1 MLKMTCRDSALTA
14 FGWVL
19 VVLLC
24 GGVASAAPVVTGGG
38 QGGVTTDLFD
48 ISQGATIVSNSA
60 MLGCCGGSFP
70 QNALGGS
77 GGVEGPN
84 TLFSDGP
91 PPGTVEFINFQLPQP
106 ILLTNYTATLADDS
120 DNPANIGDPNRSATA
135 FRLYTSPDASFTS
148 LQLVSETAL
157 TPGYITTYG
166 TNAILINDT
175 LTNVTGQ
182 FFRLEMVRTNAG
194 GPRIRELD
202 GFGTVV
208 PEPAGIALLLLAPVG
223 LLARRRSATRK

>member
-1 MLKMTCRDSALTA
+1 MFKVMGRDATSSACGSIL
-14 FGWVL
+14 VL
-19 VVLLC
+19 LLC

-48 ISQGATIVSNSA
+48 ISQGATIVSSSA

-77 GGVEGPN
+77 GGVEGPH
-84 TLFSDGP
+84 TLFADGP
-91 PPGTVEFINFQLPQP
+91 PAGTVEFINFQLPQP

-120 DNPANIGDPNRSATA
+120 DNPANIGDPNRGSTA
-135 FRLYTSPDASFTS
+135 FRLYTSPNAAFTS
-148 LQLVSETAL
+148 LQLVSEAAL
-157 TPGYITTYG
+157 TPGYINAYG

-182 FFRLEMVRTNAG
+182 FFRLEMVRATAG

-202 GFGTVV
+202 GFGTPV
-208 PEPAGIALLLLAPVG
+208 PEPAAVAFLLLAPLG
-223 LLARRRSATRK
+223 LLSRRLVKRP

>member
-1 MLKMTCRDSALTA
+1 MSNMTSRASSSAY
-14 FGWVL
+14 VL
-19 VVLLC
+19 GLVLLLC
-24 GGVASAAPVVTGGG
+24 SVASAAPVVTGGG

-91 PPGTVEFINFQLPQP
+91 PAGTVEFINFQLPQP
-106 ILLTNYTATLADDS
+106 IVLTNYTATLADDS
-120 DNPANIGDPNRSATA
+120 DNPANIGDPNRGSTA
-135 FRLYTSPDASFTS
+135 FRLYTSPDAAFTS
-148 LQLVSETAL
+148 LQLVSEAAL
-157 TPGYITTYG
+157 TPGYINAYG

-182 FFRLEMVRTNAG
+182 FFRLEMVRATQG

-202 GFGTVV
+202 GFGTPV
-208 PEPAGIALLLLAPVG
+208 PEPAAAAFLLLAPLG
-223 LLARRRSATRK
+223 LLARRRLVKQR

>member
-1 MLKMTCRDSALTA
+1 MFKMIGRDSKSSLY
-14 FGWVL
+14 GWIL
-19 VVLLC
+19 AVVLN
-24 GGVASAAPVVTGGG
+24 GGVASGTPIVTGGG

-60 MLGCCGGSFP
+60 MLGCCGGSLP

-91 PPGTVEFINFQLPQP
+91 PAGTVEFINFQLPQP
-106 ILLTNYTATLADDS
+106 IRLTNYTATLADDS
-120 DNPANIGDPNRSATA
+120 DNPANIGDPNRGSTA
-135 FRLYTSPDASFTS
+135 FRLYTSPDANFTS
-148 LQLVSETAL
+148 LQLVSEAAL
-157 TPGYITTYG
+157 TPGYINTYG

-182 FFRLEMVRTNAG
+182 FFRLEMVRATAG

-202 GFGTVV
+202 GFGTPV
-208 PEPAGIALLLLAPVG
+208 PEPAGAALLLLAPLG
-223 LLARRRSATRK
+223 FMARRRSIRP